1 MALAACSLVH
11 LLHRAQLRAQLRR
24 KAEAAEAA
32 EAAEGAAAGGQ
43 DRDRLLRRLR
53 AHAAAARLH
62 VQGGLGRHTV
72 GDAPGA
78 ELHRYA
84 NANAA
89 RPT

>member
-1 MALAACSLVH
+1 VALAACSLVH

-24 KAEAAEAA
+24 KAEAA

-72 GDAPGA
+72 GDAPGT